1 MKALGNIYLLYLSP
15 QCDAKLLVI
24 PPHSNHI
31 LNILST
37 TCTFSVTTDLLPAE
51 ASTYPDA
58 ENPDTVRGA
67 FTSIDCGLTSNLMTT
82 VLLKGN
88 SV

>member
-1 MKALGNIYLLYLSP
+1 MKALGNINLLYLSP
-15 QCDAKLLVI
+15 QCDSKLLVI
-24 PPHSNHI
+24 NHI

-51 ASTYPDA
+51 AGTSKDPDT
-58 ENPDTVRGA
+58 ENPDKVKGA
-67 FTSIDCGLTSNLMTT
+67 FTSVDSGLISNLMTT
-82 VLLKGN
+82 VLLKGS

>member
-24 PPHSNHI
+24 QPLMSPHSHHI

-37 TCTFSVTTDLLPAE
+37 TCTFSVTSDLLPVE
-51 ASTYPDA
+51 ASTDPDT
-58 ENPDTVRGA
+58 ENPDTSV
-67 FTSIDCGLTSNLMTT
+67 DCGLTSDLMT
-82 VLLKGN
+82 VLLKGS

>member
-24 PPHSNHI
+24 PPLVSPHSNHI

-51 ASTYPDA
+51 ASTYPDT
-58 ENPDTVRGA
+58 ENPDTVDGSA
-67 FTSIDCGLTSNLMTT
+67 G
-82 VLLKGN
+82 
-88 SV
+88 